1 MKIQITSDST
11 CDLSPALLE
20 RFHVATIPLYVV
32 KDGVAYRDGVDITPS
47 QIFAHVAAGG
57 ALCSTSAVSEADY
70 EDFFARMLKDCD
82 GLVHVTISSKMSACY
97 QNACNAA
104 KRFEHVQIVDSMN
117 LSTAQGLVVLSGAEL
132 ALQGAMDEKQIAQQM
147 RNIVPKVDA
156 SFIPESL
163 DYLRKGGRCSA
174 VAALGANLLSIKPC
188 IEVHDGA
195 MGVAKKYRGAFEK
208 TLRNYIRERLEGNDT
223 LDLSRLIITH
233 TTVADGVVDMVR
245 EEVLRCQPFAE
256 ILVTTAQCTISCH
269 CGPNTLGILYIHK

>member
-32 KDGVAYRDGVDITPS
+32 KDGVAYRDGVDITPG

-132 ALQGAMDEKQIAQQM
+132 ALQVAMDEKQIAQQM

>member
-11 CDLSPALLE
+11 CDLSASLLE
-20 RFHVATIPLYVV
+20 RFHVATVPLYVI
-32 KDGVAYRDGVDITPS
+32 KDGASYRDGVDITPS

-57 ALCSTSAVSEADY
+57 ALCSTSAVSETDY
-70 EDFFARMLKDCD
+70 EEFFARMLKDCD

-104 KRFEHVQIVDSMN
+104 KHFEHVQIVDSMN
-117 LSTAQGLVVLSGAEL
+117 LSTAQGLVVLHGAEL
-132 ALQGAMDEKQIAQQM
+132 AQQGTMDERQIAQQM
-147 RNIVPKVDA
+147 RDIVPKVDA

-195 MGVAKKYRGAFEK
+195 MGVAKKYRGTFEK

-223 LDLSRLIITH
+223 LNLSRLIITH

-245 EEVLRCQPFAE
+245 EEALRYQPFAE
-256 ILVTTAQCTISCH
+256 VLVTTAQCTISCH
-269 CGPNTLGILYIHK
+269 CGPNTLGILYIRK

>member
-20 RFHVATIPLYVV
+20 RFHVATIPLYVI

-147 RNIVPKVDA
+147 RNIVPKVDG

>member
-11 CDLSPALLE
+11 CDLSASLLE
-20 RFHVATIPLYVV
+20 RFHVATVPLYVI
-32 KDGVAYRDGVDITPS
+32 KDGASYRDGVDITPS

-57 ALCSTSAVSEADY
+57 ALCSTSAVSETDY
-70 EDFFARMLKDCD
+70 EEFFARMLKDCD

-117 LSTAQGLVVLSGAEL
+117 LSTAQGLVVLHGAEL
-132 ALQGAMDEKQIAQQM
+132 AQQGTMDERQIAQQM
-147 RNIVPKVDA
+147 RDIVPKVDA
-156 SFIPESL
+156 SFIPEKL

-195 MGVAKKYRGAFEK
+195 MGVAKKYRGTFEK
-208 TLRNYIRERLEGNDT
+208 TLRNYIHERLEGNDT

-245 EEVLRCQPFAE
+245 EEALRYQPFAE
-256 ILVTTAQCTISCH
+256 VLVTTAQCTISCH

>member
-147 RNIVPKVDA
+147 RNIVPKVDG

>member
-47 QIFAHVAAGG
+47 QIFAHVATGG

>member
-32 KDGVAYRDGVDITPS
+32 KDGVAYRDGVDITPG

>member
-132 ALQGAMDEKQIAQQM
+132 ALQVAMDEKQIAQQM